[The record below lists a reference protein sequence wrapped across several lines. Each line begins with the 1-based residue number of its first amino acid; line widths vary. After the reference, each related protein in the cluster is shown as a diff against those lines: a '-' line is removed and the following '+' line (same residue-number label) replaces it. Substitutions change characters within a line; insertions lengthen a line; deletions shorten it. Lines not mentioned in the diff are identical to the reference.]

1 MPDPDRRER
10 IEAVAKQFLLQTIMP
25 SMLRDNISVTL
36 NGLALGLAC
45 VYVTA
50 GARRDRRQAW
60 AFFTK
65 ALEASCA
72 ALVDQLRMPPRHR
85 YVGEVLCVGDDTL
98 WFSWWIGAAYDTAAR
113 LPPGV
118 KTGEVESPNGANSGK
133 SLKDRFP
140 LAGMTPGSYSWR
152 REAARLEALLA
163 RLNWRAPADGMSV
176 LQTDDAGP

>member
-1 MPDPDRRER
+1 MPGPDHHER

-25 SMLRDNISVTL
+25 SMMRDNISVTL

-85 YVGEVLCVGDDTL
+85 YVGEVLSVGDDTL

-113 LPPGV
+113 LP
-118 KTGEVESPNGANSGK
+118 KEVESSGK

-163 RLNWRAPADGMSV
+163 RLNWRAPADGPV